1 MMSSP
6 LVLLPLRGLALRDL
20 DHLLLVVFLGDEL
33 LCLLH
38 QIPLHPNQ
46 QPRQQQH
53 QQHQKRRRPVLQSL
67 AHDLRQNPKSLA
79 LALYAR
85 LTEMHRL

>member
-1 MMSSP
+1 MSSP
-6 LVLLPLRGLALRDL
+6 LVLLLLHDLALQDL
-20 DHLLLVVFLGDEL
+20 DHLPLVVFLGDEL

-38 QIPLHPNQ
+38 HLPLQPRQ

-53 QQHQKRRRPVLQSL
+53 QQHQKRRHPVLQSL

-85 LTEMHRL
+85 LTKMHRL

>member
-1 MMSSP
+1 MSSP
-6 LVLLPLRGLALRDL
+6 LVLLRGLALQDL

-38 QIPLHPNQ
+38 HLPLHPNQ

-53 QQHQKRRRPVLQSL
+53 QQHQKRRHPALQSL

-79 LALYAR
+79 LALCAR
-85 LTEMHRL
+85 LTTMHRL